1 MDIVKQIKAWGLE
14 HLPSELFIVEVDW
27 KPAGQKVIVYLD
39 GDEGVNIEACR
50 TLNRYLSEKLDEVE
64 FTETA
69 YTLEVSSPGADR
81 PLLMHRQYHKHMR
94 RVLEVKLNDGTLVE
108 GKLDEIDEEKIS
120 LQLPDKKKRYSP
132 SSTYREVA
140 FADIASTMVQI
151 SFK

>member
-1 MDIVKQIKAWGLE
+1 MDIVNQIKAWSAE
-14 HLPSELFIVEVDW
+14 HLPAELFIVEVDW
-27 KPAGQKVIVYLD
+27 KPAGHKITVYLD

-64 FTETA
+64 FTEAA

-81 PLLMHRQYHKHMR
+81 PLLIPRQYHKHMR
-94 RVLEVKLNDGTLVE
+94 RVLEVKLTDGTMIE
-108 GKLDEIDEEKIS
+108 GKLDEIDDIKIH

-132 SSTYREVA
+132 SSTYRDVA
-140 FADIASTMVQI
+140 FSDIISTLVQI

>member
-1 MDIVKQIKAWGLE
+1 MDIVNQIKAWGLE

-27 KPAGQKVIVYLD
+27 KPAGHKITVYLD

-64 FTETA
+64 FTEAA

-81 PLLMHRQYHKHMR
+81 PLLMPRQYHKHMR
-94 RVLEVKLNDGTLVE
+94 RVLEVKLNDGTVIE
-108 GKLDEIDEEKIS
+108 GKLDEMDEEKIS

-132 SSTYREVA
+132 SSTYKNVA
-140 FADIASTMVQI
+140 FTDIASTLVQI